1 MTPSNKP
8 TTFVEIIY
16 DIARLTHH
24 NQHSQALRALANY
37 LGLSDTVAE
46 LDQIIDRHKR
56 RGGSICEV
64 DYQRRHHIQK
74 AVLAD
79 AASKYS
85 PVMFDQI
92 RGAL

>member
-1 MTPSNKP
+1 MT
-8 TTFVEIIY
+8 TAFVETIY

-46 LDQIIDRHKR
+46 LDQIIDRHQR
-56 RGGSICEV
+56 CGSICEV
-64 DYQRRHHIQK
+64 DYQRRYQIQK